1 MRGSNLKKRIKKTLI
16 TTTEAPQPGCSQTAQ
31 METEWQFPKHT
42 AKNVKDVAPEF
53 KIQEKNKFEGLL
65 EVSDVPR
72 SGGRIPPIIM
82 TATGTHGS
90 MIESIKKFIKDFT
103 MTYIGQNNVKIQ
115 CKSLED
121 FKKLRDGLTPDR
133 QFHTFSR
140 KEEKEIKSVV
150 RGLPKLPEADIK
162 DDIIRQ
168 GFPVTKVIQ
177 MKTKEPR
184 SNATELYLVFFEPSV
199 SAKKIKEIRY
209 ICYTKVSV
217 VKYTSKSQ
225 NITQCFRC
233 QEYGHAAK
241 NCNRQAKCVKCAGT
255 HLTAQC
261 NQGIVTPAVC
271 SGCSGSHPANFKDCP
286 KRQSYLKMLESRK
299 NRASIVKANPW
310 KLPVAQ
316 PQNIPVVNDH
326 NFPKLP
332 TIKTPSPNIPNIP
345 KKPHQPTNPNIQP
358 TTDLTSMASM
368 TKMLKILQEI
378 RAKASG
384 CTDKLELALML
395 VEYLDVFD

>member
-1 MRGSNLKKRIKKTLI
+1 MLLLNLKFRKKTNLKGSRKFPMSP
-16 TTTEAPQPGCSQTAQ
+16 EA
-31 METEWQFPKHT
+31 
-42 AKNVKDVAPEF
+42 VK
-53 KIQEKNKFEGLL
+53 
-65 EVSDVPR
+65 
-72 SGGRIPPIIM
+72 
-82 TATGTHGS
+82 ATGTHGS
-90 MIESIKKFIKDFT
+90 MIESIKKFVKDFT

-150 RGLPKLPEADIK
+150 RGLPKLPEADII

-168 GFPVTKVIQ
+168 GFPVTIVIQ

-241 NCNRQAKCVKCAGT
+241 NCNRQAKCVKCAGA

-299 NRASIVKANPW
+299 NRASLVKANPW
-310 KLPVAQ
+310 KLPVVQ
-316 PQNIPVVNDH
+316 SQNIPVVNDH

-345 KKPHQPTNPNIQP
+345 KKTHQPTNPNIQP

-368 TKMLKILQEI
+368 AKMLKILQEI